1 MKTLVLIPTYNERDN
16 LRLLVDKI
24 LSLSNNIYIL
34 IIDDNSPDGT
44 GKVADELAR
53 QFKNI
58 FVLHR
63 EKKEGLGRAY
73 VDGFKYALKTDADY
87 IIQMDSD
94 LSHNPTYIPEFLR
107 KIQDYDVV
115 IGSRFIP
122 LEIPGPDRKAKFLT
136 GFVKARAGIV
146 NWPLY
151 RLILTRGA
159 NLYLRICSG
168 LNLSDYT
175 SGFKCFKRS
184 IIERLPLGRIKS
196 SSYAFQFEINYL
208 CYKNGFKIGEI
219 PIIFYN
225 RKRGASKIPLWK
237 TVWDTFTI
245 VWKLKWS

>member
-16 LRLLVDKI
+16 LRPLVDKI

-122 LEIPGPDRKAKFLT
+122 LEILGFGRKTKFLT
-136 GFVKARAGIV
+136 GFIKTRAGIV

-159 NLYLRICSG
+159 HLYLRISSG
-168 LNLSDYT
+168 LNLTDYT
-175 SGFKCFKRS
+175 SGFKCFKRAV
-184 IIERLPLGRIKS
+184 IKKLMLGRIKS

-225 RKRGASKIPLWK
+225 RKRGASKIPVLK
-237 TVWDTFTI
+237 TVWDTLTI
-245 VWKLKWS
+245 VWKLRWT